1 MSLILKHGSYNMRIL
16 RQMIEHKIEAY
27 QNYSIKK
34 YYPRAFWQF
43 YQALSICLAISKLFN
58 LKPILTNSEIN
69 GRNIIYNKI
78 ISKGRLNEENFK
90 KMSKFISND
99 FKIIFSTLEYLDK
112 LNEST
117 ESNVSDIERDQ
128 FIGVLAC
135 EIENL

>member
-1 MSLILKHGSYNMRIL
+1 MKII
-16 RQMIEHKIEAY
+16 RQMIEKKIESY

-43 YQALSICLAISKLFN
+43 YQALSISLAISKLFN
-58 LKPILTNSEIN
+58 LPTLTTPEIN
-69 GRNIIYNKI
+69 ARNIVYNKI
-78 ISKGRLNEENFK
+78 ISKGRLSEENFK
-90 KMSKFISND
+90 KINNFISND
-99 FKIIFSTLEYLDK
+99 FKIIFSTIEYIDK

>member
-1 MSLILKHGSYNMRIL
+1 MRLLK
-16 RQMIEHKIEAY
+16 QAIEKKLEAY

-43 YQALSICLAISKLFN
+43 YQALSICLAVSKLFN
-58 LKPILTNSEIN
+58 LPTLTKSEIN

-78 ISKGRLNEENFK
+78 ISKRRLNEENFK
-90 KMSKFISND
+90 RMSKFISDD
-99 FKIIFSTLEYLDK
+99 FKFIFSTIEYLDK

-117 ESNVSDIERDQ
+117 EANVSDIERDQ

>member
-1 MSLILKHGSYNMRIL
+1 MRLLKQILEK
-16 RQMIEHKIEAY
+16 KIEAF

-43 YQALSICLAISKLFN
+43 YQALSVCLAISKLFG
-58 LKPILTNSEIN
+58 LPTLSNSEIN

-78 ISKGRLNEENFK
+78 ISKGRLSEENFK
-90 KMSKFISND
+90 KLNKFITND
-99 FKIIFSTLEYLDK
+99 FKIIFSTIEYLDK
-112 LNEST
+112 LNENT
-117 ESNVSDIERDQ
+117 EANISDVERDQ